1 MLVCRFV
8 EVKRW
13 NVKIAML
20 AVYKSLASITMEALL
35 PTTSKMDIK

>member
-13 NVKIAML
+13 SVKVAML
-20 AVYKSLASITMEALL
+20 AVYKSLTITMEALL